1 MKTLWQHCNVASMAS
16 GVYSIIE
23 DAAMVTS
30 GAHIEWIGPRAGA
43 PARHKTPGKYQA
55 GAGGNPGVIDLH
67 T

>member
-30 GAHIEWIGPRAGA
+30 GAHIEWIGRRSEA
-43 PARHKTPGKYQA
+43 PARAKPHVK
-55 GAGGNPGVIDLH
+55 
-67 T
+67 